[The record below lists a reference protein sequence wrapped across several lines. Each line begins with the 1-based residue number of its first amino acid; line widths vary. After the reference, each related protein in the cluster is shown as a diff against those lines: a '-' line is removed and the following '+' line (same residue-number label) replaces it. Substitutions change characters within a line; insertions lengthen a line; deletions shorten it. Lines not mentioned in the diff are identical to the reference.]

1 MSLYLI
7 LKKKV
12 KRNEIITIIYSFV
25 SDTKPFLLKEIIEKH
40 VYNINIYKSWNEWWS
55 KNKLLSKKERVNYN
69 IDKHEKKLTS
79 YILELETSFFIW
91 NAMYYKSNVHNRI

>member
-12 KRNEIITIIYSFV
+12 KRNEIITLIYGFI
-25 SDTKPFLLKEIIEKH
+25 SDIKPVLLKEIIEKH

-55 KNKLLSKKERVNYN
+55 KNRLLSTRERVNYN

-79 YILELETSFFIW
+79 YILELESSFFIW
-91 NAMYYKSNVHNRI
+91 NAILYKQKVLIK